1 MDFIAGDF
9 IWQKDPVCVD
19 QKMQWRACIV
29 CKEGSMNY
37 DAVVVGAGFT
47 GAALAYQFAKDGK
60 KVLVLEKRA
69 HIAGNM
75 YDYKSS

>member
-1 MDFIAGDF
+1 
-9 IWQKDPVCVD
+9 
-19 QKMQWRACIV
+19 
-29 CKEGSMNY
+29 MNY

-69 HIAGNM
+69 HIAGNLIM
-75 YDYKSS
+75 KQQQRYCRC